1 MTPVYSLRNIR
12 VAYHKKEVLTIE
24 RMDIPAGRITALTGP
39 NGAGKST
46 FLALLAFLLPPRH
59 GTLFFCGSTIQSKD
73 LLAQRRDIGLVP
85 QKPYFLR
92 GSVFQN
98 VELGLKLRGIPVSRR
113 HLLAM
118 RALEAV
124 AMADFRR
131 RPVSTL
137 SGGEAQKIAIAR
149 ALAPE
154 PKVLLLDEPFSHLD
168 PESTDSVETLIL
180 DYTGKKKGTAVFS
193 SHDRLQASALADE
206 CVNLIG
212 GKAIMT
218 PLINLLRGHISDS
231 SFDTGKIKIYLPASI
246 DSGTHAAIAPNEIV
260 ISRAPL
266 CSSMR
271 NTYQGRVIT
280 IAEEGA
286 SVRLTVAAGEKFHVL
301 ITRRSLNELEITL
314 GCSVW
319 IHFKSTAVTIF

>member
-1 MTPVYSLRNIR
+1 MSSVYSLRNIR
-12 VAYHKKEVLTIE
+12 FAYQKKEVLAIE
-24 RMDIPAGRITALTGP
+24 RMDILAGRITALTGP

-46 FLALLAFLLPPRH
+46 FLALLAFLLLPCK
-59 GTLFFCGSTIQSKD
+59 GTLFFYGSAIHAKD
-73 LLAQRRDIGLVP
+73 LLALRRDIGLVS

-113 HLLAM
+113 RLLAM

-124 AMADFRR
+124 AMADFRQCL
-131 RPVSTL
+131 VSTL
-137 SGGEAQKIAIAR
+137 SGGEAQKIALAR

-154 PKVLLLDEPFSHLD
+154 PKILLLDEPFSHLD
-168 PESTDSVETLIL
+168 PESTGSVETLIL
-180 DYTGKKKGTAVFS
+180 DYTRKQKGTVVFS
-193 SHDRLQASALADE
+193 SHDRLHASALADE

-218 PLINLLRGHISDS
+218 PLINLLRGHISNS
-231 SFDTGKIKIYLPASI
+231 SFDTGKIKIYLPSSI
-246 DSGTHAAIAPNEIV
+246 DTGTHAAIAPHEIV

-271 NTYQGRVIT
+271 NTYQGRVVT

-286 SVRLTVAAGEKFHVL
+286 GVRLTVAAGETFHAL
-301 ITRRSLNELEITL
+301 ITRRSLNELDLTL

-319 IHFKSTAVTIF
+319 IHFKSTAVNIF